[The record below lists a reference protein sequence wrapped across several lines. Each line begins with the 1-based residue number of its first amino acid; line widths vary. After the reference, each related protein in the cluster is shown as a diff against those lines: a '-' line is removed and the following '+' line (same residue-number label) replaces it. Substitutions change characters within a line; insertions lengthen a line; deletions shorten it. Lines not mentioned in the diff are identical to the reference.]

1 MKTLLNP
8 ANGADIESVYCE
20 RGTEIYAET
29 IEKVEGI
36 DVKVKRVTNSSPFI
50 LKVGGKITV
59 PGHQALWALKTW
71 PFLQEVGCEKTCD
84 KSCDTSAEVPAVGGE
99 VKSEPIQSQTVVA
112 EGLKEPKE
120 PQEPE
125 DRFADL
131 QIKGFRNLKGAEREE
146 YQTLKAKL
154 GRD

>member
-20 RGTEIYAET
+20 RGTEIYAEA

-50 LKVGGKITV
+50 LKVGDKITV

-71 PFLQEVGCEKTCD
+71 PFLQEVGLDVETKATTEPA
-84 KSCDTSAEVPAVGGE
+84 KEAEVAKEGS
-99 VKSEPIQSQTVVA
+99 KEPM
-112 EGLKEPKE
+112 EPKE